1 MLNGTPLPTIP
12 CVLFADSAL
21 LLGLPFFTFW
31 PDALTR
37 TTVGE
42 IVRLWC
48 GGRGIPPPTVT
59 WWRRLDNDTVV
70 EVISDRHIVIYDE
83 GLVFAPVQKDDEGV
97 YYCNISSPL
106 QTRISNDAMLRVF
119 GELAPSIIFIS
130 RKETIMII
138 HY

>member
-1 MLNGTPLPTIP
+1 MASYYLH
-12 CVLFADSAL
+12 VLSPVL
-21 LLGLPFFTFW
+21 YLLILLGLPFFTFW

-83 GLVFAPVQKDDEGV
+83 GLVFAPVQKDDEAV

-119 GELAPSIIFIS
+119 GELL
-130 RKETIMII
+130 
-138 HY
+138 